1 LITKVVKIRSLP
13 RIGRGGQDHK
23 LWDTTSGL
31 SVSLSYACEDSQSKT
46 QKLEYSRRTT
56 FIEEV
61 PLVDALEPSTLEALR
76 AVFVATKFCFS
87 EPFSLF
93 NLTI

>member
-1 LITKVVKIRSLP
+1 LITKVVKIR
-13 RIGRGGQDHK
+13 RGQDHK
-23 LWDTTSGL
+23 FWDTTDPR
-31 SVSLSYACEDSQSKT
+31 VSLSYACQDSQSKT
-46 QKLEYSRRTT
+46 QKLEYRRTT
-56 FIEEV
+56 FSEEV

-76 AVFVATKFCFS
+76 AAFVATKFCFS

>member
-1 LITKVVKIRSLP
+1 
-13 RIGRGGQDHK
+13 
-23 LWDTTSGL
+23 LWDTTSGPR
-31 SVSLSYACEDSQSKT
+31 VSLSYEDSQSKA

-76 AVFVATKFCFS
+76 AAFVATKFCFS
-87 EPFSLF
+87 ETFSLF